1 MAAQSPEL
9 IAQIQL
15 WRAKIRDGAM
25 TQEEY
30 KNVIRTLRADR
41 AAVQQSTAG
50 SRVTKARKAASG
62 KPSGDDLLSELDNL

>member
-15 WRAKIRDGAM
+15 WRAQIREGRM
-25 TQEEY
+25 TPEDY
-30 KNVIRTLRADR
+30 KQVIKTLRADR

-50 SRVTKARKAASG
+50 SRTTKARKATSG
-62 KPSGDDLLSELDNL
+62 KPSGDDLLDELDKL